1 MPSIFLNTSDIASFI
16 GQNKWDYVTP
26 FERLWKKY
34 DSEYTNCLNEFNNKL
49 SDKKAELILIEND
62 KRVLEEKLAS
72 KELTKRQYEKLI
84 KENET
89 KNKSVVKD
97 IDSITSKI
105 ESISLTQS
113 EKIEKNLGK
122 DIIKTIEN
130 ASKETTD
137 KRKITN
143 EAIEKLE
150 KDGKIKKEEKENL
163 LKQTESFI
171 NKTHGTLKEDSAI
184 KIYESQYNVT
194 LNTSQ
199 QYYKYVFRKTNN
211 YSWFIGGKM
220 DGIYIDETNCDN
232 NYIIEVKNRTKGFF
246 SSLREYEKTQI
257 QLYML
262 LTGFNKTKLVEK
274 FKDKIRVT
282 DVPLEKVYIDDIL
295 DFLSIFVNS
304 IEEFFNNTQ
313 LKMRYFNLT
322 ENEKKKFLN
331 ELYLDKI
338 ETLRKEKEQLRII
351 KAEEECLL
359 SDFDDEF

>member
-72 KELTKRQYEKLI
+72 KDITKRQYEKLI

-220 DGIYIDETNCDN
+220 DGIYIDENNCDN

>member
-16 GQNKWDYVTP
+16 GQNKWDYITP

-34 DSEYTNCLNEFNNKL
+34 DSEYTNCLKEFNNKL
-49 SDKKAELILIEND
+49 ADRKAELILIEND
-62 KRVLEEKLAS
+62 KRILEEQVKS
-72 KELTKRQYEKLI
+72 KEITKRQYDKLL

-89 KNKSVVKD
+89 KNKNVVKD

-122 DIIKTIEN
+122 DIIETIAN

-143 EAIEKLE
+143 QAIEKLE
-150 KDGKIKKEEKENL
+150 KDGKIKKEQKEEL

-184 KIYESQYNVT
+184 KIYESQYNVN
-194 LNTSQ
+194 LDTSQ
-199 QYYKYVFRKTNN
+199 KYYKYVFRKTNN
-211 YSWFIGGKM
+211 FSWFIGGKM
-220 DGIYIDETNCDN
+220 DGIYVDENDINN

-282 DVPLEKVYIDDIL
+282 DVPLEKEYIDDTL
-295 DFLSIFVNS
+295 EYLSIFVSS
-304 IEEFFNNTQ
+304 IEEFFGNTQ
-313 LKMRYFNLT
+313 LKMKYFNLT

-338 ETLRKEKEQLRII
+338 EELRKHKEQLRII

-359 SDFDDEF
+359 SDLDDEF